1 MTKVAYN
8 SCYGGFALSEEAEA
22 LYIKLGGK
30 SVDCDEYCRHDPI
43 LIKVIETL
51 GDAASSRWSEIKIKT
66 IEGNKYIIDDYDGF
80 ESVVEPDDISWVE
93 VTNGI

>member
-8 SCYGGFALSEEAEA
+8 NCYGGFGLSEEAEA

-30 SVDCDEYCRHDPI
+30 PVVCDDYCRHDPI

-51 GDAASSRWSEIKIKT
+51 GDAANTKYSNIKIKT
-66 IEGNKYIIDDYDGF
+66 IEGNKYIIDEYDGM
-80 ESVVEPDDISWVE
+80 ESVVELDNIHWVE
-93 VTNGI
+93 VTNG